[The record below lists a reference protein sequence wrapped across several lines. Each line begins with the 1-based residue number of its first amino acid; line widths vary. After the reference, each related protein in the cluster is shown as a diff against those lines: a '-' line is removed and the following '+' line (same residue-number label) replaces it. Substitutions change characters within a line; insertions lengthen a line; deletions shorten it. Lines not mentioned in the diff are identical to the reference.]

1 MDRVGFAHLRVSF
14 SFTVRHGGLSLH
26 VLGGRSPSYA
36 LSICPEKE
44 TMSFETLGL
53 FEPLLRAVDGEGYT
67 TPTPIQLQAIPEVIA
82 GRDLLG
88 CAQTGTGKTAAFALP
103 LLHRLTHAG
112 SPPKGSGRR
121 IRALVL
127 SPTRELAGQ
136 IGESLRTYGKYTAL
150 RQTVIYGGVGQNPQ
164 TRALKHGVDIL
175 VATPGRLIDLMN
187 QGYVD
192 LSHVE
197 IFVLDEAD
205 RMLDMGFLPDVKHI
219 ISELPTHR
227 QTLMFSATMPE
238 PIERLAGAILR
249 DPTRIRIAP
258 VKATTALVEHSVY
271 FVPQKQKIRL
281 LTNYLHSRSFTRA
294 LVFTRTKRG
303 ADKVAKQLNQSGISA
318 NAIHGNKSQNARQ
331 RALDDFK
338 ADRTHVLVATDIA
351 SRGIDV
357 EGISHVLNYDLPD
370 EPETYVHRIG
380 RTGRAGATGRAV
392 TLCGNDERKQLK
404 AIERQIR
411 HALQIETDIPLSEL
425 PKDAPS
431 TENDDRENRPPR
443 PPKIPVGSR
452 QRRMSKPHAAHK
464 SPTGRP
470 QGSKPHS
477 GKPQGSSREGGSG
490 ARTAKKKYRSRW

>member
-1 MDRVGFAHLRVSF
+1 
-14 SFTVRHGGLSLH
+14 
-26 VLGGRSPSYA
+26 
-36 LSICPEKE
+36 
-44 TMSFETLGL
+44 MSFEKLGL
-53 FEPLLRAVDGEGYT
+53 FEPILRAVVGEGYT
-67 TPTPIQLQAIPEVIA
+67 TPTPIQSQAIPHVLA

-103 LLHRLTHAG
+103 MLHRLTHG
-112 SPPKGSGRR
+112 GNPPKGHGRR

-136 IGESLRTYGKYTAL
+136 IAESFRTYVQYTAL

-164 TRALKHGVDIL
+164 TRAIKNGVDIL

-187 QGYVD
+187 QGYID

-197 IFVLDEAD
+197 VFVLDEAD
-205 RMLDMGFLPDVKHI
+205 RMLDMGFMPDVRHI
-219 ISELPTHR
+219 ISELPPHR

-249 DPTRIRIAP
+249 DPVRIRIAP
-258 VKATTALVEHSVY
+258 VKATTELIEHAVY
-271 FVPQKQKIRL
+271 FVPRKQKSRL
-281 LTNYLHSRSFTRA
+281 LANFLHSRAFTRA

-303 ADKVAKQLNQSGISA
+303 ADQVAKHLNKSGIPA
-318 NAIHGNKSQNARQ
+318 DAIHGNKSQNARQ

-338 ADRTHVLVATDIA
+338 SDRTHVLVATDIA

-392 TLCGNDERKQLK
+392 TLCDHDERNLLR
-404 AIERQIR
+404 AIERLIR
-411 HALQIETDIPLSEL
+411 QTLSVETDIPLSEL
-425 PKDAPS
+425 PKDSTPS
-431 TENDDRENRPPR
+431 QDEDRGRRPPR
-443 PPKIPVGSR
+443 MPKIPVGSR
-452 QRRMSKPHAAHK
+452 QRREAHPHAARK
-464 SPTGRP
+464 P
-470 QGSKPHS
+470 QAGKVQD
-477 GKPQGSSREGGSG
+477 GKPQEPPRVGGFG
-490 ARTAKKKYRSRW
+490 HRPAKKKFRSKW

>member
-1 MDRVGFAHLRVSF
+1 
-14 SFTVRHGGLSLH
+14 
-26 VLGGRSPSYA
+26 
-36 LSICPEKE
+36 
-44 TMSFETLGL
+44 MSFEELGL
-53 FEPLLRAVDGEGYT
+53 LAPLLRAVTDEGYT
-67 TPTPIQLQAIPEVIA
+67 IPTPIQSQAIPQAMA

-112 SPPKGSGRR
+112 NPPKGHGRR

-136 IGESLRTYGKYTAL
+136 IGESFRIYGQYTAL
-150 RQTVIYGGVGQNPQ
+150 RQTVVYGGVGQNPQ
-164 TRALKHGVDIL
+164 TRAIKHGIDIL

-187 QGYVD
+187 QGYID

-219 ISELPTHR
+219 ISELPAHR

-238 PIERLAGAILR
+238 PIARLANAILR
-249 DPTRIRIAP
+249 DPARIRIAP
-258 VKATTALVEHSVY
+258 VKATAELIEHSVY
-271 FVPQKQKIRL
+271 FVPHRQKSRL
-281 LTNYLHSRSFTRA
+281 LASFLHSRAFTRA

-303 ADKVAKQLNQSGISA
+303 ADKVSKHLNLSGIAA
-318 NAIHGNKSQNARQ
+318 NAIHGNKSQSARQ

-338 ADRTHVLVATDIA
+338 SDRTQVLVATDIA

-380 RTGRAGATGRAV
+380 RTGRAGATGQAI
-392 TLCGNDERKQLK
+392 TLCDHDERQNLK
-404 AIERQIR
+404 AIERLIR
-411 HALQIETDIPLSEL
+411 QTLQIETDLPLGDL
-425 PKDAPS
+425 PKDSARL
-431 TENDDRENRPPR
+431 EIERRGEQPPR
-443 PPKIPVGSR
+443 PPRIAAGTR
-452 QRRMSKPHAAHK
+452 QRRETHSQPHKAPADGKHGPLK
-464 SPTGRP
+464 KFGFGR
-470 QGSKPHS
+470 
-477 GKPQGSSREGGSG
+477 
-490 ARTAKKKYRSRW
+490 RTAKKKNRAR